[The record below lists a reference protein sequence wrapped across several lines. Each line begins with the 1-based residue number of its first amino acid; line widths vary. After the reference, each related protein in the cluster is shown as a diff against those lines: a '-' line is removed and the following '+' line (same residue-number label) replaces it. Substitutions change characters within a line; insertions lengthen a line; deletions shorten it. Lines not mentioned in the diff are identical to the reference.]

1 MYTSE
6 LKSDLDGSVYR
17 TKGMSSHD
25 VSNNVSLEIVLCI
38 LKTEIVMARP
48 VISPMDVQPTA
59 PETFVVLNQRMK
71 VVEEETSA
79 LLNDLQKMGVNG
91 HSMELLASK
100 HPVNSE
106 DHQAISPVQARTAF
120 VGANNSLWRTC
131 ESLVNRICRL
141 ETNLEQ
147 RLNTIQEEHMEELK
161 VLQME
166 GRMLCQQLKESREE
180 EEKARNQVQKLSTA
194 LEIATATKRDV
205 TISAEELRATKE
217 KMNNKLQEI
226 MEKLSKES
234 STRES
239 LEQDQVVLLYQMRDM
254 EAMVEKERKQ
264 VQILQQDCNILRHNI
279 QLSQETLQKEQEK
292 IHQLEQECVHL
303 KTDLESRDKA
313 ISKLREEIQKLND
326 QLAQQ
331 CAELSGA
338 LQKAT
343 VENAQLTSDHQTA
356 LQEQDLIL
364 DAARDSVT
372 GELQVVQREKAQLQ
386 KELEDLRTEHAECK
400 KKDCKEDTIATEK
413 NHLEC
418 TISQIQNELETIL
431 QERNSLLKEKKIL
444 EEESQQTIQETRR
457 TIERLEAELTEKKL
471 EINSLQE
478 SVRALEK
485 EKREFLEQ
493 DAALKH
499 QKLRVQQLEEE
510 LQSLIYV
517 QSENNQLR
525 QFCIALKA
533 KYDQFI
539 AKMPLKKRKSSENC
553 WQQKS
558 SNHFRSCLA
567 CDIKDNLELR
577 EQASAL
583 YSPTRRVR
591 FMTDLPGRESVSDCG
606 DNRRA
611 SSRDF
616 FKAAMAVDEK
626 LERKRKIRSR
636 KQLETDRDIVSEGSD
651 LQRTQSLLV
660 CREEA
665 LSVSIKSHDEALR
678 ENQKFRGQIGAIEER
693 EKRKVANLQRKLE
706 EAKEDN
712 IKMTTILENVLTS
725 HNKMQIALGKVQI
738 ELEHKDSDIAGL
750 KKDRTQNEQRIQM
763 LEEEL
768 EDCRGKLA
776 LDSQRNAKMTSL
788 RKALETS
795 KLDKKKLIQNLE
807 QTLQTN
813 SALESKLSLVQ
824 DELESKEA
832 ECQQLVQCRDQLIE
846 ETKRETKFYA
856 DRLETLKKQFQTERE
871 VAKKAAQKE
880 SAEVRKGNSSEV
892 KKALEEACS
901 KSTEILRCNKE
912 LRAKV
917 IDLEATLANQKE
929 KVKKQK
935 ILITQYFNSKTNNT
949 HNAEKIKEIELEL
962 RQMEELKDLY
972 QKKNYE
978 QSLSI
983 KQFATE
989 LTSLQSEM
997 QQLAK
1002 NQQVMENQLE
1012 EERKK
1017 RKQLEEECQTLE
1029 NTIKQLK
1036 KCKEAT
1042 EEKLKEA
1049 SIESQQI
1056 SANLEEA
1063 HHWFKSKFDS
1073 LQQELLKN
1081 RKSKLGEESEEE
1093 NKPVKIPSQACL
1105 KRWETKNRLKL
1116 ISRKY
1121 LSEQNN

>member
-1 MYTSE
+1 
-6 LKSDLDGSVYR
+6 
-17 TKGMSSHD
+17 
-25 VSNNVSLEIVLCI
+25 
-38 LKTEIVMARP
+38 MARP

-141 ETNLEQ
+141 ESVIQTIKLNIFRLQTEKELNPKHAANLEQ
-147 RLNTIQEEHMEELK
+147 RLNTIQEEHLEELK

-180 EEKARNQVQKLSTA
+180 EEKARNQVQKLSAA

-303 KTDLESRDKA
+303 KTDLESRDKT
-313 ISKLREEIQKLND
+313 ISKLREEIQTTQLSLNTAQEKNTKFRTKIFTLQEVASKAQKLND

-356 LQEQDLIL
+356 LQVEQEKMNQKLKEQDLIL
-364 DAARDSVT
+364 DAAQASVT

-457 TIERLEAELTEKKL
+457 TIERLEAELTEKK
-471 EINSLQE
+471 E

-533 KYDQFI
+533 KYDQ
-539 AKMPLKKRKSSENC
+539 
-553 WQQKS
+553 
-558 SNHFRSCLA
+558 
-567 CDIKDNLELR
+567 
-577 EQASAL
+577 
-583 YSPTRRVR
+583 
-591 FMTDLPGRESVSDCG
+591 
-606 DNRRA
+606 
-611 SSRDF
+611 
-616 FKAAMAVDEK
+616 
-626 LERKRKIRSR
+626 
-636 KQLETDRDIVSEGSD
+636 
-651 LQRTQSLLV
+651 TQSLLV

-750 KKDRTQNEQRIQM
+750 KKDRTQNEQRIQT

-880 SAEVRKGNSSEV
+880 SAEV

-917 IDLEATLANQKE
+917 IDLEAALANQKE

>member
-1 MYTSE
+1 
-6 LKSDLDGSVYR
+6 
-17 TKGMSSHD
+17 
-25 VSNNVSLEIVLCI
+25 
-38 LKTEIVMARP
+38 MARP

-71 VVEEETSA
+71 VVEEETSE
-79 LLNDLQKMGVNG
+79 LLNDLQKMGVNR
-91 HSMELLASK
+91 HSMELLAAK

-106 DHQAISPVQARTAF
+106 DHQSISPVQVRTAF
-120 VGANNSLWRTC
+120 VEPNNSLWRTC
-131 ESLVNRICRL
+131 ETLVNRICRL
-141 ETNLEQ
+141 ESVIQTVKLNIFRLQTEKELNPKHAANLEQ

-180 EEKARNQVQKLSTA
+180 EEKARDQVKKLSAA
-194 LEIATATKRDV
+194 LEMATTTKRDV

-234 STRES
+234 SSRES
-239 LEQDQVVLLYQMRDM
+239 LEQGQVVLLYQMRDM
-254 EAMVEKERKQ
+254 EEMVEKEQKQ
-264 VQILQQDCNILRHNI
+264 VQILQQDCNILRHDI
-279 QLSQETLQKEQEK
+279 QLSQERLQKEQEK
-292 IHQLEQECVHL
+292 IVQLEQECIHL
-303 KTDLESRDKA
+303 KADLEFRDKTIFKLSEEVQTA
-313 ISKLREEIQKLND
+313 QLSLNAAQEKNAKFRSKIFTLQEVTSKAQKLNQ

-331 CAELSGA
+331 CTELNDA

-343 VENAQLTSDHQTA
+343 EENAQLTSDHQAA
-356 LQEQDLIL
+356 LQMEEEKMHQKLKEQDLIL
-364 DAARDSVT
+364 DAARASVT
-372 GELQVVQREKAQLQ
+372 GELQVVQKEKAQLE

-400 KKDCKEDTIATEK
+400 KRDCKEIVYEK
-413 NHLEC
+413 ARLER
-418 TISQIQNELETIL
+418 TVSQTQNDLETII
-431 QERNSLLKEKKIL
+431 QDRNSLLNEKKIL
-444 EEESQQTIQETRR
+444 EEESQQTIQETRK
-457 TIERLEAELTEKKL
+457 TIEKLETELTEKKL
-471 EINSLQE
+471 EINYLQE
-478 SVRALEK
+478 SVKALEK

-499 QKLRVQQLEEE
+499 QK
-510 LQSLIYV
+510 
-517 QSENNQLR
+517 
-525 QFCIALKA
+525 
-533 KYDQFI
+533 
-539 AKMPLKKRKSSENC
+539 
-553 WQQKS
+553 
-558 SNHFRSCLA
+558 
-567 CDIKDNLELR
+567 
-577 EQASAL
+577 
-583 YSPTRRVR
+583 
-591 FMTDLPGRESVSDCG
+591 
-606 DNRRA
+606 
-611 SSRDF
+611 
-616 FKAAMAVDEK
+616 
-626 LERKRKIRSR
+626 
-636 KQLETDRDIVSEGSD
+636 
-651 LQRTQSLLV
+651 TQSLLV

-665 LSVSIKSHDEALR
+665 LSLSVKSHDEALR
-678 ENQKFRGQIGAIEER
+678 ENQKLRGQIGAIEER
-693 EKRKVANLQRKLE
+693 EKRKLANLQRKLE
-706 EAKEDN
+706 ESKEDN
-712 IKMTTILENVLTS
+712 IKMTTILQNVLAS
-725 HNKMQIALGKVQI
+725 HNKMQVALEKVQI
-738 ELEHKDSDIAGL
+738 ELDHKDSDIAGL
-750 KKDRTQNEQRIQM
+750 KKDRTQNEQRIQT

-768 EDCRGKLA
+768 EEYQNKLA
-776 LDSQRNAKMTSL
+776 LDSQRNAKLNSL
-788 RKALETS
+788 RKSLETS

-871 VAKKAAQKE
+871 VAKKSAQKE
-880 SAEVRKGNSSEV
+880 SAEV

-901 KSTEILRCNKE
+901 KSAEILRCNKE

-917 IDLEATLANQKE
+917 IDLEAALTNQKE

-935 ILITQYFNSKTNNT
+935 ILITQYFNSKTNNI

-962 RQMEELKDLY
+962 RQMEDLKDLY

-978 QSLSI
+978 QSHSI

-1017 RKQLEEECQTLE
+1017 RKQFEEECRTLE
-1029 NTIKQLK
+1029 DTIKELK
-1036 KCKEAT
+1036 KCKAAT

-1063 HHWFKSKFDS
+1063 HHWFKSKFDC
-1073 LQQELLKN
+1073 LQRELVKN
-1081 RKSKLGEESEEE
+1081 RKPKLDEESEEE

-1105 KRWETKNRLKL
+1105 KRWETKNHLKL

-1121 LSEQNN
+1121 LTEQNN

>member
-1 MYTSE
+1 MQRDVGRACVGWRSREAGEFEAARRAPWKPGRGTSGSVGDLISNEMYTRE

-17 TKGMSSHD
+17 TKGMSHHD
-25 VSNNVSLEIVLCI
+25 VSDNVSLDIILCI
-38 LKTEIVMARP
+38 LKAEIVMARP

-71 VVEEETSA
+71 VVEEETNA
-79 LLNDLQKMGVNG
+79 LLNDLHKMGVSG
-91 HSMELLASK
+91 PSMEQLAAK
-100 HPVNSE
+100 HLVHSE
-106 DHQAISPVQARTAF
+106 DHQSISPVQVRTAF

-131 ESLVNRICRL
+131 ETLVNRICRL

-161 VLQME
+161 VLHME

-180 EEKARNQVQKLSTA
+180 EEKSRDQVQKLSAA

-226 MEKLSKES
+226 MDKLSKES
-234 STRES
+234 SSRES
-239 LEQDQVVLLYQMRDM
+239 LEQGQVVLLYQMRDM

-292 IHQLEQECVHL
+292 IVQLEQECVHL
-303 KTDLESRDKA
+303 KTDLESRDKT
-313 ISKLREEIQKLND
+313 ISKLSEKVQKLNE

-331 CAELSGA
+331 CTDLSGA

-343 VENAQLTSDHQTA
+343 AENAQLTSDHQVA
-356 LQEQDLIL
+356 LQNIEDNRI
-364 DAARDSVT
+364 AT
-372 GELQVVQREKAQLQ
+372 QLC
-386 KELEDLRTEHAECK
+386 LFCREDLRTEHAECK
-400 KKDCKEDTIATEK
+400 KGNCKEDTIPTEK
-413 NHLEC
+413 NSLEC
-418 TISQIQNELETIL
+418 IVSQTQNELETIL

-444 EEESQQTIQETRR
+444 EEESQETIQETRG
-457 TIERLEAELTEKKL
+457 TIEKLEAELTEKKL
-471 EINSLQE
+471 EINCLQE

-493 DAALKH
+493 DATLKH

-510 LQSLIYV
+510 LQSFIYV
-517 QSENNQLR
+517 ESENNQLR
-525 QFCIALKA
+525 KFCIALKA
-533 KYDQFI
+533 EYDQ
-539 AKMPLKKRKSSENC
+539 
-553 WQQKS
+553 
-558 SNHFRSCLA
+558 
-567 CDIKDNLELR
+567 DNLELR
-577 EQASAL
+577 EQTSAL

-606 DNRRA
+606 DNHRA
-611 SSRDF
+611 SSRDL

-626 LERKRKIRSR
+626 LERRRKNRSR
-636 KQLETDRDIVSEGSD
+636 KQLETDRDVT
-651 LQRTQSLLV
+651 RSLLV

-665 LSVSIKSHDEALR
+665 LSMSVKSHDEALR
-678 ENQKFRGQIGAIEER
+678 ENQKLRGQIDVIEER
-693 EKRKVANLQRKLE
+693 EKRKLANLQRKLE
-706 EAKEDN
+706 ESKEDN
-712 IKMTTILENVLTS
+712 IKMTTILQNVLAS
-725 HNKMQIALGKVQI
+725 HNKMQVALEKVQT
-738 ELEHKDSDIAGL
+738 ELDHKDADIVGL
-750 KKDRTQNEQRIQM
+750 KKDRTQNEQRIQT

-768 EDCRGKLA
+768 EECQNKLA
-776 LDSQRNAKMTSL
+776 LDSQRNVKCKVDRMNSL

-807 QTLQTN
+807 QILQTN

-871 VAKKAAQKE
+871 VAKKSGQKE
-880 SAEVRKGNSSEV
+880 SAEVRKGNGSEV

-917 IDLEATLANQKE
+917 IDLEAALATQKE

-978 QSLSI
+978 QSHSI

-1029 NTIKQLK
+1029 DTIKELK

-1063 HHWFKSKFDS
+1063 HYWFKSKFDI
-1073 LQQELLKN
+1073 LQRELVKN
-1081 RKSKLGEESEEE
+1081 RKPKLSEESEEE
-1093 NKPVKIPSQACL
+1093 NKPVRIPSQACL
-1105 KRWETKNRLKL
+1105 KRWETKNHLKH

-1121 LSEQNN
+1121 LTEQNN

>member
-1 MYTSE
+1 
-6 LKSDLDGSVYR
+6 
-17 TKGMSSHD
+17 
-25 VSNNVSLEIVLCI
+25 
-38 LKTEIVMARP
+38 MARP

-141 ETNLEQ
+141 ESVIQTIKLNIFRLQTEKELNPKHAANLEQ
-147 RLNTIQEEHMEELK
+147 RLNTIQEEHLEELK

-180 EEKARNQVQKLSTA
+180 EEKARNQVQKLSAA

-303 KTDLESRDKA
+303 KTDLESRDKT
-313 ISKLREEIQKLND
+313 ISKLREEIQTTQLSLNTAQEKNTKFRTKIFTLQEVASKAQKLND

-356 LQEQDLIL
+356 LQVEQEKMNQKLKEQDLIL
-364 DAARDSVT
+364 DAAQASVT

-457 TIERLEAELTEKKL
+457 TIERLEAELTEKK
-471 EINSLQE
+471 E

-499 QKLRVQQLEEE
+499 Q
-510 LQSLIYV
+510 
-517 QSENNQLR
+517 
-525 QFCIALKA
+525 
-533 KYDQFI
+533 
-539 AKMPLKKRKSSENC
+539 
-553 WQQKS
+553 
-558 SNHFRSCLA
+558 
-567 CDIKDNLELR
+567 
-577 EQASAL
+577 
-583 YSPTRRVR
+583 
-591 FMTDLPGRESVSDCG
+591 
-606 DNRRA
+606 
-611 SSRDF
+611 
-616 FKAAMAVDEK
+616 
-626 LERKRKIRSR
+626 
-636 KQLETDRDIVSEGSD
+636 
-651 LQRTQSLLV
+651 
-660 CREEA
+660 
-665 LSVSIKSHDEALR
+665 
-678 ENQKFRGQIGAIEER
+678 
-693 EKRKVANLQRKLE
+693 KVANLQRKLE

-750 KKDRTQNEQRIQM
+750 KKDRTQNEQRIQT

-880 SAEVRKGNSSEV
+880 SAEV

-917 IDLEATLANQKE
+917 IDLEAALANQKE

>member
-1 MYTSE
+1 
-6 LKSDLDGSVYR
+6 
-17 TKGMSSHD
+17 
-25 VSNNVSLEIVLCI
+25 
-38 LKTEIVMARP
+38 MARP

-71 VVEEETSA
+71 VVEEETNA
-79 LLNDLQKMGVNG
+79 LLNDLHKMGVSG
-91 HSMELLASK
+91 PSMEQLAAK
-100 HPVNSE
+100 HLVHSE
-106 DHQAISPVQARTAF
+106 DHQSISPVQVRTAF

-131 ESLVNRICRL
+131 ETLVNRICRL
-141 ETNLEQ
+141 ESVIQTVKLNMFRLQTEKELNPKHAANLEQ

-161 VLQME
+161 VLHME

-180 EEKARNQVQKLSTA
+180 EEKSRDQVQKLSAA

-226 MEKLSKES
+226 MDKLSKES
-234 STRES
+234 SSRES
-239 LEQDQVVLLYQMRDM
+239 LEQGQVVLLYQMRDM

-292 IHQLEQECVHL
+292 IVQLEQECVHL
-303 KTDLESRDKA
+303 KTDLESRDKT
-313 ISKLREEIQKLND
+313 ISKLSEKVQATQLSLNTAQEKNAKFRSKIFTLQEVASKAQKLNE

-331 CAELSGA
+331 CTDLSGA

-343 VENAQLTSDHQTA
+343 AENAQLTSDHQVA
-356 LQEQDLIL
+356 LQVEQEKMHQKLKEQDLIL
-364 DAARDSVT
+364 DAARASVM
-372 GELQVVQREKAQLQ
+372 EKLQIVQKEKSQLQ

-400 KKDCKEDTIATEK
+400 KGNCKEDTIPTEK
-413 NHLEC
+413 NSLEC
-418 TISQIQNELETIL
+418 IVSQTQNELETIL

-444 EEESQQTIQETRR
+444 EEESQETIQETRG
-457 TIERLEAELTEKKL
+457 TIEKLEAELTEKKL
-471 EINSLQE
+471 EINCLQE

-493 DAALKH
+493 DATLKH

-510 LQSLIYV
+510 LQSFIYV
-517 QSENNQLR
+517 ESENNQLR
-525 QFCIALKA
+525 KFCIALKA
-533 KYDQFI
+533 EYDQ
-539 AKMPLKKRKSSENC
+539 
-553 WQQKS
+553 
-558 SNHFRSCLA
+558 
-567 CDIKDNLELR
+567 
-577 EQASAL
+577 
-583 YSPTRRVR
+583 TR
-591 FMTDLPGRESVSDCG
+591 
-606 DNRRA
+606 
-611 SSRDF
+611 
-616 FKAAMAVDEK
+616 
-626 LERKRKIRSR
+626 
-636 KQLETDRDIVSEGSD
+636 
-651 LQRTQSLLV
+651 SLLV

-665 LSVSIKSHDEALR
+665 LSMSVKSHDEALR
-678 ENQKFRGQIGAIEER
+678 ENQKLRGQIDVIEER
-693 EKRKVANLQRKLE
+693 EKRKLANLQRKLE
-706 EAKEDN
+706 ESKEDN
-712 IKMTTILENVLTS
+712 IKMTTILQNVLAS
-725 HNKMQIALGKVQI
+725 HNKMQVALEKVQT
-738 ELEHKDSDIAGL
+738 ELDHKDADIVGL
-750 KKDRTQNEQRIQM
+750 KKDRTQNEQRIQT

-768 EDCRGKLA
+768 EECQNKLA
-776 LDSQRNAKMTSL
+776 LDSQRNVKMNSL

-807 QTLQTN
+807 QILQTN

-871 VAKKAAQKE
+871 VAKKSGQKE
-880 SAEVRKGNSSEV
+880 SAEV

-917 IDLEATLANQKE
+917 IDLEAALATQKE

-949 HNAEKIKEIELEL
+949 HNAEKIK
-962 RQMEELKDLY
+962 
-972 QKKNYE
+972 
-978 QSLSI
+978 SHSI

-1029 NTIKQLK
+1029 DTIKELK

-1063 HHWFKSKFDS
+1063 HYWFKSKFDI
-1073 LQQELLKN
+1073 LQRELVKN
-1081 RKSKLGEESEEE
+1081 RKPKLSEESEEE
-1093 NKPVKIPSQACL
+1093 NKPVRIPSQACL
-1105 KRWETKNRLKL
+1105 KRWETKNHLKH

-1121 LSEQNN
+1121 LTEQNN

>member
-1 MYTSE
+1 
-6 LKSDLDGSVYR
+6 
-17 TKGMSSHD
+17 
-25 VSNNVSLEIVLCI
+25 
-38 LKTEIVMARP
+38 MARP

-71 VVEEETSA
+71 VVEEETNA
-79 LLNDLQKMGVNG
+79 LLNDLHKMGVSRP
-91 HSMELLASK
+91 SMEQLPAIHLV
-100 HPVNSE
+100 HSE
-106 DHQAISPVQARTAF
+106 DHQSISPVQVRTAF

-131 ESLVNRICRL
+131 ETLVNRICRL
-141 ETNLEQ
+141 ESVIQTVKLNMFRLQTEKELNPKHAANLEQ

-180 EEKARNQVQKLSTA
+180 EKKSRDQVEKLSAA
-194 LEIATATKRDV
+194 LEIATKRDV

-226 MEKLSKES
+226 MDKLSKES
-234 STRES
+234 SSRES
-239 LEQDQVVLLYQMRDM
+239 LEQGQVVLLYQMRDM

-292 IHQLEQECVHL
+292 IVQLEQECVHL
-303 KTDLESRDKA
+303 KNDLESRDKT
-313 ISKLREEIQKLND
+313 ISKLSEKVQATQLSLNTAQEKNAKFRSKIFTLQEVASKAQKLNE

-331 CAELSGA
+331 CTDLSGA
-338 LQKAT
+338 LQKAIA
-343 VENAQLTSDHQTA
+343 ENAQLTSDHQAA
-356 LQEQDLIL
+356 LQVEQEKMHQKLKEQDLIL
-364 DAARDSVT
+364 DAARTSVME
-372 GELQVVQREKAQLQ
+372 ELQIVQKEKAQLQ

-400 KKDCKEDTIATEK
+400 KRDYKEDTIPTEK
-413 NHLEC
+413 NSLEH
-418 TISQIQNELETIL
+418 IVSQTQNEMETIL
-431 QERNSLLKEKKIL
+431 QERNSLLEEKKIL
-444 EEESQQTIQETRR
+444 EEELQQTIQETRR
-457 TIERLEAELTEKKL
+457 MIEKLEAELTEKKL
-471 EINSLQE
+471 EINCLQE

-485 EKREFLEQ
+485 EKRDFLEQ

-510 LQSLIYV
+510 LQSFVYV

-525 QFCIALKA
+525 KFCIALKA
-533 KYDQFI
+533 EYDQ
-539 AKMPLKKRKSSENC
+539 
-553 WQQKS
+553 
-558 SNHFRSCLA
+558 
-567 CDIKDNLELR
+567 
-577 EQASAL
+577 
-583 YSPTRRVR
+583 
-591 FMTDLPGRESVSDCG
+591 
-606 DNRRA
+606 
-611 SSRDF
+611 
-616 FKAAMAVDEK
+616 
-626 LERKRKIRSR
+626 
-636 KQLETDRDIVSEGSD
+636 
-651 LQRTQSLLV
+651 TQSLLV

-665 LSVSIKSHDEALR
+665 LSMSVKSHDEALR
-678 ENQKFRGQIGAIEER
+678 ENQKLRGQIDVIEER
-693 EKRKVANLQRKLE
+693 EKRKLANLQRKLE
-706 EAKEDN
+706 ESKEDN
-712 IKMTTILENVLTS
+712 IKMTTILQNVLAS
-725 HNKMQIALGKVQI
+725 HNKMQVALEKVQI
-738 ELEHKDSDIAGL
+738 ELDHKDSDIVGL
-750 KKDRTQNEQRIQM
+750 KKERTQNQQRIQT

-768 EDCRGKLA
+768 EECQKKLA
-776 LDSQRNAKMTSL
+776 LDAQRNVKMNAL

-807 QTLQTN
+807 QILQTN

-832 ECQQLVQCRDQLIE
+832 ECQQLMQCRDQLIE

-871 VAKKAAQKE
+871 VAKKSGQKE
-880 SAEVRKGNSSEV
+880 SAEV

-917 IDLEATLANQKE
+917 IDLEAALTTQKE

-978 QSLSI
+978 QSHSI

-1029 NTIKQLK
+1029 DTIKELK

-1063 HHWFKSKFDS
+1063 HHWFKSKFDI
-1073 LQQELLKN
+1073 LQRELVKN
-1081 RKSKLGEESEEE
+1081 RKPKLSEESEEE
-1093 NKPVKIPSQACL
+1093 NKPVRIPSQACL
-1105 KRWETKNRLKL
+1105 KRWETKNHLKHM
-1116 ISRKY
+1116 SRKY
-1121 LSEQNN
+1121 LTEQNN

>member
-1 MYTSE
+1 
-6 LKSDLDGSVYR
+6 
-17 TKGMSSHD
+17 
-25 VSNNVSLEIVLCI
+25 
-38 LKTEIVMARP
+38 MARP

-71 VVEEETSA
+71 VVEEETNA
-79 LLNDLQKMGVNG
+79 LLNDLQKMGVNK
-91 HSMELLASK
+91 HSMELFAAK

-106 DHQAISPVQARTAF
+106 DHQSISPVQVRTAF
-120 VGANNSLWRTC
+120 VEANNSLWRTC
-131 ESLVNRICRL
+131 ETLVNRICRL
-141 ETNLEQ
+141 ESVIQTIKLNMFRLQTENELNPKHAANLEQ

-180 EEKARNQVQKLSTA
+180 EEKARDQVQKLSAA
-194 LEIATATKRDV
+194 LEMATTTKRDV
-205 TISAEELRATKE
+205 TISVEELRATKE

-234 STRES
+234 SSRES
-239 LEQDQVVLLYQMRDM
+239 LEQGQVVLLYQMRDM
-254 EAMVEKERKQ
+254 EEMVGKEQKQ
-264 VQILQQDCNILRHNI
+264 VQILQQDCNILRHDI
-279 QLSQETLQKEQEK
+279 QLSQERLQREQEK
-292 IHQLEQECVHL
+292 IVQLEQECVHL
-303 KTDLESRDKA
+303 KADLESRDKT
-313 ISKLREEIQKLND
+313 ISKLSEEVRTTQLSLNTAQEKNTKFRSKIFILQEVTSKAQKLNQ

-331 CAELSGA
+331 CTELNGA

-343 VENAQLTSDHQTA
+343 EKNAQLTSDHQAA
-356 LQEQDLIL
+356 LQVEQEKMHQKLKEQELIL
-364 DAARDSVT
+364 DAARASVT
-372 GELQVVQREKAQLQ
+372 GELQAVQKEKAQLQ

-400 KKDCKEDTIATEK
+400 KRDCKEDTIASEK
-413 NHLEC
+413 ARLEC
-418 TISQIQNELETIL
+418 RVSQTPNELETII
-431 QERNSLLKEKKIL
+431 QERNSLLNEKNTL
-444 EEESQQTIQETRR
+444 EEE
-457 TIERLEAELTEKKL
+457 L
-471 EINSLQE
+471 EINCLQE
-478 SVRALEK
+478 SVKALEK
-485 EKREFLEQ
+485 EKKEFLEK

-499 QKLRVQQLEEE
+499 QKLKVQQLEEE

-525 QFCIALKA
+525 TFCVALKA
-533 KYDQFI
+533 EYDQ
-539 AKMPLKKRKSSENC
+539 
-553 WQQKS
+553 
-558 SNHFRSCLA
+558 
-567 CDIKDNLELR
+567 
-577 EQASAL
+577 
-583 YSPTRRVR
+583 
-591 FMTDLPGRESVSDCG
+591 
-606 DNRRA
+606 
-611 SSRDF
+611 
-616 FKAAMAVDEK
+616 
-626 LERKRKIRSR
+626 
-636 KQLETDRDIVSEGSD
+636 
-651 LQRTQSLLV
+651 TQSLLV

-665 LSVSIKSHDEALR
+665 FSMSVKSHDEALR
-678 ENQKFRGQIGAIEER
+678 ENQKLRGQIGAIEER
-693 EKRKVANLQRKLE
+693 EKRKLANLQRKLE
-706 EAKEDN
+706 ESKEDN
-712 IKMTTILENVLTS
+712 IKMTTILQNVLAS
-725 HNKMQIALGKVQI
+725 HNKMQVALEKVQI
-738 ELEHKDSDIAGL
+738 ELDEKDSDIAGL
-750 KKDRTQNEQRIQM
+750 KKERIQNEQRIQT

-768 EDCRGKLA
+768 EEYQNKLA
-776 LDSQRNAKMTSL
+776 LDSQRSAKLNSL
-788 RKALETS
+788 RKSLENS
-795 KLDKKKLIQNLE
+795 KLEKKKLIQNLE

-832 ECQQLVQCRDQLIE
+832 ECQQLMQCRDQLIE
-846 ETKRETKFYA
+846 ETKQETKFYA

-871 VAKKAAQKE
+871 VAKKSAQKE
-880 SAEVRKGNSSEV
+880 SAEV

-901 KSTEILRCNKE
+901 KSAEILRCNKE

-917 IDLEATLANQKE
+917 IDLEAALSNQKE

-978 QSLSI
+978 QSHSI

-1017 RKQLEEECQTLE
+1017 RKQLEEECRTLE
-1029 NTIKQLK
+1029 DTIKELR
-1036 KCKEAT
+1036 KCKAAT

-1063 HHWFKSKFDS
+1063 HQWFKSKFDC
-1073 LQQELLKN
+1073 LQRELVKN

-1105 KRWETKNRLKL
+1105 KRWETKNHLKL

-1121 LSEQNN
+1121 LTEQNN

>member
-1 MYTSE
+1 
-6 LKSDLDGSVYR
+6 
-17 TKGMSSHD
+17 
-25 VSNNVSLEIVLCI
+25 
-38 LKTEIVMARP
+38 MARP

-71 VVEEETSA
+71 VVEEETNS

-100 HPVNSE
+100 HPVNSQ

-141 ETNLEQ
+141 ESVIQTVKLNIFRLQTEKELNPKHTANLEQ

-180 EEKARNQVQKLSTA
+180 EEKARNQVQKLSAA
-194 LEIATATKRDV
+194 LEISTATKRDV

-239 LEQDQVVLLYQMRDM
+239 LEQAQVVLLYQMRDM

-292 IHQLEQECVHL
+292 IVQLEQECIQL
-303 KTDLESRDKA
+303 KADLESRDKT
-313 ISKLREEIQKLND
+313 ISKLREEVQTEQLSLNKAQEKNTKFRSKIFTLQEVASKAQQLND

-331 CAELSGA
+331 CTELSSA

-356 LQEQDLIL
+356 LQVEQEKMNQKLQEQDLIL
-364 DAARDSVT
+364 DAARASVM

-386 KELEDLRTEHAECK
+386 KELEDLQTEHAECK
-400 KKDCKEDTIATEK
+400 KRDCKEDTIATEK
-413 NHLEC
+413 SHLEC
-418 TISQIQNELETIL
+418 AVSQIQNELETIL

-457 TIERLEAELTEKKL
+457 MIERLEAELTEKK
-471 EINSLQE
+471 E

-510 LQSLIYV
+510 LQSFIHV

-533 KYDQFI
+533 KYDQ
-539 AKMPLKKRKSSENC
+539 
-553 WQQKS
+553 
-558 SNHFRSCLA
+558 
-567 CDIKDNLELR
+567 
-577 EQASAL
+577 
-583 YSPTRRVR
+583 
-591 FMTDLPGRESVSDCG
+591 
-606 DNRRA
+606 
-611 SSRDF
+611 
-616 FKAAMAVDEK
+616 
-626 LERKRKIRSR
+626 
-636 KQLETDRDIVSEGSD
+636 
-651 LQRTQSLLV
+651 TQSLLV

-665 LSVSIKSHDEALR
+665 LSVSVKSHDEALR
-678 ENQKFRGQIGAIEER
+678 ENQKFRGQIAAIEER

-706 EAKEDN
+706 ETKEDN

-738 ELEHKDSDIAGL
+738 ELEHKDSEIAGL
-750 KKDRTQNEQRIQM
+750 KKDRTQNEQRIQT

-768 EDCRGKLA
+768 EECHDKLA
-776 LDSQRNAKMTSL
+776 LDSQRNAK
-788 RKALETS
+788 
-795 KLDKKKLIQNLE
+795 
-807 QTLQTN
+807 
-813 SALESKLSLVQ
+813 
-824 DELESKEA
+824 
-832 ECQQLVQCRDQLIE
+832 
-846 ETKRETKFYA
+846 
-856 DRLETLKKQFQTERE
+856 
-871 VAKKAAQKE
+871 
-880 SAEVRKGNSSEV
+880 V

-901 KSTEILRCNKE
+901 KSTERLRRNKE

-917 IDLEATLANQKE
+917 IDLEAALTKEKE

-949 HNAEKIKEIELEL
+949 HNAEKIKEIELDL

-1012 EERKK
+1012 EERKQ
-1017 RKQLEEECQTLE
+1017 RKKVEEECQTLE
-1029 NTIKQLK
+1029 NTIKELK
-1036 KCKEAT
+1036 KCKEST

-1063 HHWFKSKFDS
+1063 HHWFKSKFGS
-1073 LQQELLKN
+1073 LQQELHKN
-1081 RKSKLGEESEEE
+1081 RKPKLGEESEEE

-1105 KRWETKNRLKL
+1105 KRWETKNHLKF

>member
-1 MYTSE
+1 MYTRE

-17 TKGMSSHD
+17 TKGMSRHD
-25 VSNNVSLEIVLCI
+25 VSDNVSLDINLYI
-38 LKTEIVMARP
+38 LKDEIVMARP

-71 VVEEETSA
+71 VVEEETNA
-79 LLNDLQKMGVNG
+79 LLNDLHKMGVSRP
-91 HSMELLASK
+91 SMEQLAAK
-100 HPVNSE
+100 HPVHSE
-106 DHQAISPVQARTAF
+106 DHQFISPVQVRTAF

-131 ESLVNRICRL
+131 ETLVNRICRL
-141 ETNLEQ
+141 ESVIQT

-166 GRMLCQQLKESREE
+166 ARMLCQQLKESREE
-180 EEKARNQVQKLSTA
+180 EEKSRDQVQKLSAA

-205 TISAEELRATKE
+205 TISAEELRVTKE

-226 MEKLSKES
+226 MDKLSKES
-234 STRES
+234 SSRES
-239 LEQDQVVLLYQMRDM
+239 LEQGQVVLLYQMRDM

-292 IHQLEQECVHL
+292 IVQLEQECVHL
-303 KTDLESRDKA
+303 KTELESRDKT
-313 ISKLREEIQKLND
+313 ISKLSEKVQKLNE

-331 CAELSGA
+331 CTDLSGA

-343 VENAQLTSDHQTA
+343 AENAQLTSDHQAA

-364 DAARDSVT
+364 DAARASVT
-372 GELQVVQREKAQLQ
+372 EELQIVQKEKAQLQ

-400 KKDCKEDTIATEK
+400 KRDCKEDTIPTE
-413 NHLEC
+413 NNSLER
-418 TISQIQNELETIL
+418 IVSQTQNELETIL
-431 QERNSLLKEKKIL
+431 QERNSLLKEKKIV

-457 TIERLEAELTEKKL
+457 TIEKLEAEITEKKS
-471 EINSLQE
+471 EINCLQE

-499 QKLRVQQLEEE
+499 QK
-510 LQSLIYV
+510 
-517 QSENNQLR
+517 
-525 QFCIALKA
+525 
-533 KYDQFI
+533 FI

-577 EQASAL
+577 EQTSAL

-626 LERKRKIRSR
+626 LEHRRKNRSR
-636 KQLETDRDIVSEGSD
+636 KQLETDRDV
-651 LQRTQSLLV
+651 TQSLLV

-665 LSVSIKSHDEALR
+665 LSMSVKSHDEALR
-678 ENQKFRGQIGAIEER
+678 ENQKLRGQIDVIEER
-693 EKRKVANLQRKLE
+693 EKRKLANLQRKLE
-706 EAKEDN
+706 ESKEDN
-712 IKMTTILENVLTS
+712 IKMTTILQNVLAS
-725 HNKMQIALGKVQI
+725 HNKMQVALEKVQI
-738 ELEHKDSDIAGL
+738 ELDHKDSDIVGL
-750 KKDRTQNEQRIQM
+750 KKDRTQNEQRIQT

-768 EDCRGKLA
+768 EECQNKLA
-776 LDSQRNAKMTSL
+776 LDSQRSVKMNSL

-807 QTLQTN
+807 QILQTN

-856 DRLETLKKQFQTERE
+856 DRLEALKKQFQTERE
-871 VAKKAAQKE
+871 VAKKSGQKE
-880 SAEVRKGNSSEV
+880 SAEV

-917 IDLEATLANQKE
+917 IDLEAALATQKE

-978 QSLSI
+978 QSHSI

-989 LTSLQSEM
+989 LTNLQSEM

-1029 NTIKQLK
+1029 DTIKELK

-1063 HHWFKSKFDS
+1063 HYWFKSKFDI
-1073 LQQELLKN
+1073 LQRELVKN
-1081 RKSKLGEESEEE
+1081 RKPKLSEESEEE
-1093 NKPVKIPSQACL
+1093 DFMSQHPYLKCKQDIGYLSTYTLL
-1105 KRWETKNRLKL
+1105 KRGEDKP
-1116 ISRKY
+1116 
-1121 LSEQNN
+1121 